1 MLSYQAAEL
10 SHAAGGGA
18 CMHAVRDA
26 WPGSRDLGDVLEYL
40 KIQIDVAAAS
50 RRILGGA
57 EGIGFC

>member
-1 MLSYQAAEL
+1 
-10 SHAAGGGA
+10 
-18 CMHAVRDA
+18 MHA